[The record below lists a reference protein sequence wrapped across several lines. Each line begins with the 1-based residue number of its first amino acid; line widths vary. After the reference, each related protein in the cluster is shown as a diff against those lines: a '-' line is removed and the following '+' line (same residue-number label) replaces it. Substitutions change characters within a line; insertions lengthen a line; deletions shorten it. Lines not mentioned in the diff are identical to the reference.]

1 MRSLYHQVAVALF
14 LSACCGATLA
24 PAQTTPAQKAPAQK
38 APAQTTPA
46 PQPAAAPDETSAQTG
61 AAAASL
67 TPSQL
72 LGGVQRLGDETIAA
86 LVRLAQ
92 DAELVQDVAR
102 DPALLDVAG
111 AALPAE
117 LRAAAAVLART
128 PEVVVAAAAMPEA
141 LAALRELYTELPAG
155 AAARVEELRRGYA
168 RADRE
173 AAQRWQALLEGDAAA
188 QRAYADWLTR
198 FSNAQRALN
207 PRFPCVQVMSPGY
220 YGALPPDD
228 AFIAYVLSTGRPPEA
243 LDRVLREFW
252 REHAPALRDQRV
264 QQRAWGEAPSAPP
277 RFIAGLAAAERRGM
291 FKPTDQPDP
300 AAIGLAP
307 AFLQPKEDQAPE
319 VQRIAAVTEI
329 ARLWSEP
336 LRDAAPPVAADAQPS
351 PPPGG
356 SANIPAGPRVATTA
370 VSVAG
375 GGARVP
381 DFAAPQY
388 VLGGVSLS
396 SGAYWGVFP
405 HYTYYGRPYSSYR
418 GAAYWPT
425 SRDCDKRYFVNYGYP
440 YGNRGGFI
448 DGRYV
453 PPCAPVDPG
462 PRGGSAARLPA
473 ERFSPTGIGVIRH
486 YPSALKAVGGVRRSS
501 ASINRLTTPTYRG
514 VPTNPRAPS
523 RTGRSDATS
532 NAPRPR
538 AMATP
543 AIVRPQPRPAATNWR
558 AAPGRPPGSVELRS
572 GRSTGGAGRNTG
584 AGGVRNVR
592 PAPPQ
597 RLAGPPR

>member
-1 MRSLYHQVAVALF
+1 MGSLYHRTAVALL
-14 LSACCGATLA
+14 LSACCGVL
-24 PAQTTPAQKAPAQK
+24 PASAETTPAQPPAGPPGET
-38 APAQTTPA
+38 AAQSG
-46 PQPAAAPDETSAQTG
+46 AAP
-61 AAAASL
+61 AASL

-72 LGGVQRLGDETIAA
+72 LGGVHRLGDETIAA

-92 DAELVQDVAR
+92 DAELVQELAR
-102 DPALLDVAG
+102 DPAQLEVG

-141 LAALRELYTELPAG
+141 LTALRELYTELPAG

-168 RADRE
+168 RAERE
-173 AAQRWQALLEGDAAA
+173 ASQRWQALLESDATA
-188 QRAYADWLTR
+188 QRAYAEWLTR

-264 QQRAWGEAPSAPP
+264 QQRIWGEAPPAPA
-277 RFIAGLAAAERRGM
+277 RFIAGLAPAERRGM

-307 AFLQPKEDQAPE
+307 ALLQPKEDQAPE

-329 ARLWSEP
+329 SRLWSEP
-336 LRDAAPPVAADAQPS
+336 LRDASSPVAADTQPS
-351 PPPGG
+351 PAPGG
-356 SANIPAGPRVATTA
+356 GANIPAGPRAATTP

-375 GGARVP
+375 GGAPRVP

-388 VLGGVSLS
+388 ALGGVSLS

-405 HYTYYGRPYSSYR
+405 YYTYYGRPYSIYH

-425 SRDCDKRYFVNYGYP
+425 SRDCDQRYFINYGYP

-453 PPCAPVDPG
+453 PPCSPVDLG
-462 PRGGSAARLPA
+462 PRGGSAARLPT
-473 ERFSPTGIGVIRH
+473 ERFSPTGVGVIRH
-486 YPSALKAVGGVRRSS
+486 YPSALNAVGGVRRSS
-501 ASINRLTTPTYRG
+501 ASINRLTTPTYRLG
-514 VPTNPRAPS
+514 PANRGATS

-532 NAPRPR
+532 ASRPR

-543 AIVRPQPRPAATNWR
+543 AVGHPQPRPAATNWR
-558 AAPGRPPGSVELRS
+558 AAPGRPPGSVDLRS
-572 GRSTGGAGRNTG
+572 GRSTSGAGRSTA
-584 AGGVRNVR
+584 AGGTRNVR

-597 RLAGPPR
+597 RLAGQPR